1 MSPASRSSRWMLTAR
16 WIGLLLLSLSFS
28 MPVGALAQEST
39 FTVSIVSPAEGET
52 LYAGPTTLLYTV
64 DVRGWV
70 AGADDPAQVSLQLEV
85 FQDSS
90 LALSLFSNPAPDG
103 SFAFPVTVNPKGSE
117 GNFTPVEIEAFCEDC
132 HYTAA
137 DSFPNGALLLRVTAT
152 DTTGRQTRAERH
164 IIVDRS
170 AYTTIP
176 VQVVYAEDPDR
187 PMSGITISA
196 STWIYEWRARHAYA
210 KTDESGIAFLNLE
223 ALSQAPT
230 RYQLLAESSVQD
242 GVFYE
247 GTGAVE
253 ITIPPAGT
261 VNRPVTLRIQQA
273 LETIGGQ
280 IRFFGSDVPQPLE
293 LWAVRVRD
301 EAGFQT
307 SVDDFGRF
315 TFSDL
320 PLGRYI
326 IAADPA
332 WLAELGWR
340 VEHQIIELTADPEAG
355 IKLTATAL
363 DGGIATGQLVD
374 GSGSL
379 IPFGRVTVQ
388 DSSLGADVLP
398 SSAEWQLLE
407 APEVPFTLTAT
418 APGFLPTEANL
429 DPATSSSTS
438 IRLEQAPETRV
449 LDWGDGRLILPG
461 ETRAVMRESTLQL
474 DYGWLWGFGGGSG
487 PLSVQLPNADV
498 TIHGGSFALE
508 IAPGQINRLFIDEGS
523 AEVVS
528 RATGFKS
535 ELVAGE
541 MLDLSDPD
549 RSVPVPQNPIVDQVM
564 QAEYGIEMP
573 STYDPGE
580 VEQRQTLLQTAAGI
594 ITLITYYLF
603 FLVLGALPLVL
614 IYSLVRRR
622 LGRRDN

>member
-1 MSPASRSSRWMLTAR
+1 
-16 WIGLLLLSLSFS
+16 
-28 MPVGALAQEST
+28 
-39 FTVSIVSPAEGET
+39 
-52 LYAGPTTLLYTV
+52 
-64 DVRGWV
+64 
-70 AGADDPAQVSLQLEV
+70 
-85 FQDSS
+85 
-90 LALSLFSNPAPDG
+90 
-103 SFAFPVTVNPKGSE
+103 
-117 GNFTPVEIEAFCEDC
+117 
-132 HYTAA
+132 
-137 DSFPNGALLLRVTAT
+137 
-152 DTTGRQTRAERH
+152 
-164 IIVDRS
+164 
-170 AYTTIP
+170 
-176 VQVVYAEDPDR
+176 
-187 PMSGITISA
+187 
-196 STWIYEWRARHAYA
+196 
-210 KTDESGIAFLNLE
+210 
-223 ALSQAPT
+223 
-230 RYQLLAESSVQD
+230 
-242 GVFYE
+242 
-247 GTGAVE
+247 
-253 ITIPPAGT
+253 
-261 VNRPVTLRIQQA
+261 
-273 LETIGGQ
+273 
-280 IRFFGSDVPQPLE
+280 
-293 LWAVRVRD
+293 
-301 EAGFQT
+301 
-307 SVDDFGRF
+307 
-315 TFSDL
+315 
-320 PLGRYI
+320 
-326 IAADPA
+326 
-332 WLAELGWR
+332 
-340 VEHQIIELTADPEAG
+340 
-355 IKLTATAL
+355 
-363 DGGIATGQLVD
+363 
-374 GSGSL
+374 
-379 IPFGRVTVQ
+379 
-388 DSSLGADVLP
+388 VLP